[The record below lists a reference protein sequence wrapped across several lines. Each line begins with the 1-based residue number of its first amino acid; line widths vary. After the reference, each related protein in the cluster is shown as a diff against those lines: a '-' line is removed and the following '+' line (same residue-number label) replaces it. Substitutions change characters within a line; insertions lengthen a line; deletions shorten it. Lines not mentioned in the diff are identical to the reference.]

1 MLLVGEPHFGNKSFR
16 TGISKLCAQAKSGLL
31 SLFVFLFFFSI
42 YLFMFG
48 CAESLLLLH
57 FFPSCSK
64 QGLLFVVV
72 NGLLIAMVSLVETQA
87 LK

>member
-1 MLLVGEPHFGNKSFR
+1 
-16 TGISKLCAQAKSGLL
+16 
-31 SLFVFLFFFSI
+31 
-42 YLFMFG
+42 MFG

-87 LK
+87 LKGAGFSSCGFQAWELRLKSCGAQA